1 MDKVHTRTRRKGEE
15 ERTNV
20 CDGESRHM
28 RRKGREEGQMLVVE
42 RVHAKRSWE
51 GEGEEET
58 FVVESRHMRGEER
71 TNVCGADG
79 AFKND

>member
-1 MDKVHTRTRRKGEE
+1 
-15 ERTNV
+15 
-20 CDGESRHM
+20 M
-28 RRKGREEGQMLVVE
+28 RGRGREEGQMLVME

-58 FVVESRHMRGEER
+58 LVVESRHTRGEGR

-79 AFKND
+79 TFKND

>member
-28 RRKGREEGQMLVVE
+28 RWRRREEEQMLVMV
-42 RVHAKRSWE
+42 RVHAKRSWK

-58 FVVESRHMRGEER
+58 FVVERRHEGGGKDKHLLCRW
-71 TNVCGADG
+71 CI
-79 AFKND
+79 

>member
-1 MDKVHTRTRRKGEE
+1 M
-15 ERTNV
+15 EREGGGINA
-20 CDGESRHM
+20 CDG
-28 RRKGREEGQMLVVE
+28 G
-42 RVHAKRSWE
+42 VHAKRSWE

-58 FVVESRHMRGEER
+58 FVVESRHMRGEGR